1 MRTGFAIGDRGLG
14 ASGDTH
20 PHWIMAHAEVGP
32 YLVVGASAIGKLH
45 LARRSPRD
53 DAFAARS
60 IGPWLAVAVAD
71 GVGTRPLSRFG
82 ATYVVESLTALLLRK
97 LPAATAPESEPS
109 IGSVSSS
116 EDAAVLKDLVPP
128 PAMEQIV
135 FNPPLVRSNNDAPE
149 TSSGDPASM
158 PFHQAASISWCLSPQ
173 ADSQGS
179 APQPS
184 SAPPAQGSSS
194 TAPLPPLK
202 PDLLDAMEQAFDKT
216 YLGLKQHADS
226 LSVEMA
232 DLSCTAL
239 AFLLNVETGYGVVG
253 QIGDGALLGLSA
265 QLKVEEL
272 VKAPDAGDPQSTY
285 TINRPNFKKYLA
297 ISPIAPSAEQDFT
310 AFYVM
315 TDGVSGDLL
324 YAPSSALDDWA
335 KSINA
340 ALQTARNPTVAAAQ
354 LLNWLSSYEVKGSW
368 DDRTLV
374 IIMQRERNDGN
385 SHPVTGEPEPAR
397 PTDDH

>member
-1 MRTGFAIGDRGLG
+1 MRTGFSIGDRGLG

-20 PHWIMAHAEVGP
+20 PHWMMAHAEVGS

-45 LARRSPRD
+45 LAHRSPRD
-53 DAFAARS
+53 DAFAVRS

-97 LPAATAPESEPS
+97 LPAATAPESEPFAS
-109 IGSVSSS
+109 GASSS
-116 EDAAVLKDLVPP
+116 EDAAVLKDVVPP
-128 PAMEQIV
+128 PAMEQLI
-135 FNPPLVRSNNDAPE
+135 FNPPLVRYNDDASEASP
-149 TSSGDPASM
+149 GDAASM
-158 PFHQAASISWCLSPQ
+158 QFHQAATMGWYLSLPGN
-173 ADSQGS
+173 SQGS
-179 APQPS
+179 APQPV
-184 SAPPAQGSSS
+184 APDSSS
-194 TAPLPPLK
+194 PAPSVSQEAA
-202 PDLLDAMEQAFDKT
+202 LLDAMEQAFDKT
-216 YLGLKQHADS
+216 YLGLKQHASS

-253 QIGDGALLGLSA
+253 QIGDGALLGLST

-297 ISPIAPSAEQDFT
+297 ISPIAPSAEKDFT

-324 YAPSSALDDWA
+324 YAQHSALDEWA

-340 ALQTARNPTVAAAQ
+340 ALQTTRNPSIAAAQ

>member
-20 PHWIMAHAEVGP
+20 PHWMMAHAEVGP
-32 YLVVGASAIGKLH
+32 YLVLGASAIGKLH
-45 LARRSPRD
+45 LAHRSPRD
-53 DAFAARS
+53 DAFAVRS
-60 IGPWLAVAVAD
+60 TGPWLAVAVAD

-97 LPAATAPESEPS
+97 LLASTPPESELFV
-109 IGSVSSS
+109 GSASSS
-116 EDAAVLKDLVPP
+116 EDAAILKDLVPP

-135 FNPPLVRSNNDAPE
+135 FNPPLVRYNNDASE
-149 TSSGDPASM
+149 ASSGGPASM
-158 PFHQAASISWCLSPQ
+158 QFHQAASISCCLSLPG
-173 ADSQGS
+173 QGS
-179 APQPS
+179 APEPS
-184 SAPPAQGSSS
+184 SAPAEQDSSL
-194 TAPLPPLK
+194 TAPSVSQK
-202 PDLLDAMEQAFDKT
+202 VALLDAMEQAFDKT
-216 YLGLKQHADS
+216 YLGLKQHASS

-232 DLSCTAL
+232 DLSCTTL
-239 AFLLNVETGYGVVG
+239 AFLLNVETGYGAVG
-253 QIGDGALLGLSA
+253 QIGDGALLGLST
-265 QLKVEEL
+265 QLNVEEL

-324 YAPSSALDDWA
+324 YSSRPVAEWA

-340 ALQTARNPTVAAAQ
+340 ALQTAHNPTIAAAQ

-385 SHPVTGEPEPAR
+385 SHPVSGESEPAR

>member
-20 PHWIMAHAEVGP
+20 PHWMMAHAEIGP

-45 LARRSPRD
+45 LAHRSPRD
-53 DAFAARS
+53 DAFAVRS

-82 ATYVVESLTALLLRK
+82 ATYVVESLTALLLRN
-97 LPAATAPESEPS
+97 LPASIPPESEPFV
-109 IGSVSSS
+109 GSAAFS

-128 PAMEQIV
+128 PALEQFI
-135 FNPPLVRSNNDAPE
+135 FNPPLVRYNNDASE
-149 TSSGDPASM
+149 ASSGDAASM
-158 PFHQAASISWCLSPQ
+158 QFHQAATMSWCLSLPG
-173 ADSQGS
+173 D
-179 APQPS
+179 
-184 SAPPAQGSSS
+184 AQGGASQPEAPDSSS
-194 TAPLPPLK
+194 PAPSVSQETA
-202 PDLLDAMEQAFDKT
+202 LLDAMEQAFDKT
-216 YLGLKQHADS
+216 YLGLKQHASS
-226 LSVEMA
+226 LSVEVA
-232 DLSCTAL
+232 ELSCTAL

-253 QIGDGALLGLSA
+253 QIGDGALLGLST
-265 QLKVEEL
+265 QLQAKEL
-272 VKAPDAGDPQSTY
+272 VEAPDAGDQQSTY

-297 ISPIAPSAEQDFT
+297 ISPITPSAEQDFT
-310 AFYVM
+310 AFFVM

-324 YAPSSALDDWA
+324 YGPRSALDEWA
-335 KSINA
+335 KSIRA
-340 ALQTARNPTVAAAQ
+340 ALQTAHNPSIAAAQ